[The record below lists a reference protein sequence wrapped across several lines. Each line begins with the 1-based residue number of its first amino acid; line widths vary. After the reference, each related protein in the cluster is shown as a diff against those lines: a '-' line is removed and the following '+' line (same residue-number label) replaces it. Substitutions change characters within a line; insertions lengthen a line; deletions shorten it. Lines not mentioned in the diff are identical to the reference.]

1 MKMGKTKALG
11 SSEHKG
17 NQTQFRTSSKKG
29 RNAQNAGQRSH

>member
-1 MKMGKTKALG
+1 MGKTKALG

-17 NQTQFRTSSKKG
+17 NQTQCRTSSKKG